1 MFHFIYVKIMT
12 IGSKIIFIDNLT
24 STNTY
29 AIRLSSEER
38 PSEGTIIRT
47 NFQSAGRGQ
56 PGNKWESEDG
66 KNLLISIILYPSR
79 INPADQF
86 LVSMSLSLGMHDYL
100 GSVIPGCSIKWPNDI
115 YINDDKIAGI
125 LIESAITGSKI
136 DYMVAGIGMNINQ
149 EKFTGDAP
157 NPVSLRNLTN
167 REYDLASC
175 LSDLSAFLDRRYND
189 LRKENY
195 RAIKDE
201 YLSKLYRSGKP
212 AEFRDSEGVFEGT
225 ISDVDYTG
233 RMTIKDSQGKKRFY
247 YFKEVDF
254 IP

>member
-1 MFHFIYVKIMT
+1 MNIMA
-12 IGSKIIFIDNLT
+12 IGSKILFIKNLT
-24 STNTY
+24 STNTH
-29 AIRLSSEER
+29 AIRMASGER
-38 PSEGTIIRT
+38 PPEGTIIRT

-86 LVSMSLSLGMHDYL
+86 LVSMSVSLGMHDYL
-100 GSVIPGCSIKWPNDI
+100 DSLIAGCSVKWPNDI

-136 DYMVAGIGMNINQ
+136 DYMVAGIGLNINQ

-157 NPVSLRNLTN
+157 NPVSLKNLTN
-167 REYDLASC
+167 REYDPDSC
-175 LSDLSAFLDRRYND
+175 LADLSVFLDRRYND
-189 LRKENY
+189 LRKENF
-195 RAIKDE
+195 RAIRDE
-201 YLSKLYRSGKP
+201 YLSKLYRFNTP
-212 AEFRDSEGVFEGT
+212 AEFRDSEGFFEGT
-225 ISDVDYTG
+225 ISDVDFTG
-233 RMTIKDSQGKKRFY
+233 RMTIKDSQGKQRFY

>member
-1 MFHFIYVKIMT
+1 MNIMA

-29 AIRLSSEER
+29 AIRMISAER
-38 PSEGTIIRT
+38 PTEGTIIRT
-47 NFQSAGRGQ
+47 GFQSAGRGQ

-66 KNLLISIILYPSR
+66 KNLLISIILYPTWIS
-79 INPADQF
+79 PADQF

-100 GSVIPGCSIKWPNDI
+100 GSMTHGCSIKWPNDI

-125 LIESAITGSKI
+125 LIESSITGSQI
-136 DYMVAGIGMNINQ
+136 DYMVAGIGLNINQ

-157 NPVSLRNLTN
+157 NPVSLKNLTA
-167 REYDLASC
+167 REYDLDLC
-175 LSDLSAFLDRRYND
+175 LADLSVFLDKRYHD
-189 LRKENY
+189 IRKDNY

-201 YLSKLYRSGKP
+201 YLSRLYRFGKP
-212 AEFRDSEGVFEGT
+212 AEFRDSEGVFEGK
-225 ISDVDYTG
+225 ISDVDFTG
-233 RMTIKDSQGKKRFY
+233 RMTIKDSLGEKRFY